1 MLSKKPET
9 SLRHYAKRTA
19 PLFIFSTLIACGQLN
34 LEDVEREVDP
44 RFQAYVLDFE
54 MRTGI
59 DNKVAITFQQIEQ
72 EDVIAICYDYKNLR
86 KNYII
91 VDPEMF
97 ESLSDSEKEE
107 TIYHELGHCVMNRK
121 HEETT
126 YKKTEYPQLPVTS
139 LYKSIMYPYVFG
151 RLYSRFKDY
160 YVEELTDPNVSLL
173 KHFQ

>member
-1 MLSKKPET
+1 
-9 SLRHYAKRTA
+9 
-19 PLFIFSTLIACGQLN
+19 LIACGQLN
-34 LEDVEREVDP
+34 LEEVEREIDP

-97 ESLSDSEKEE
+97 ETLSDSEKEE
-107 TIYHELGHCVMNRK
+107 TIYHELGHCMMNKK
-121 HEETT
+121 HDETV
-126 YKKTEYPQLPVTS
+126 YKRTQYPQLPVAS

-151 RLYSRFKDY
+151 TFYSRYKNY
-160 YVEELTDPNVSLL
+160 YVNELVDEKTELESFFP
-173 KHFQ
+173 